1 MNAKILYIGQPNLF
15 TIPFVTFFLIMERR
29 CLYCQEP
36 LSGRIDK
43 KFCSDQ
49 CRNAYNNEKNA
60 SKDDIVRKINGILK
74 KNRKLLALHS
84 GLVDKKVVASKL
96 LVNEGFNTQYY
107 TSVLTTKKGHVYYFC
122 YEYGYLNLPPD
133 KMVIVKRNQEE
144 I

>member
-1 MNAKILYIGQPNLF
+1 
-15 TIPFVTFFLIMERR
+15 MERR

-60 SKDDIVRKINGILK
+60 VRDDIVRRINGILK

-84 GLVDKKVVASKL
+84 GSADKKVVSSKL
-96 LVNEGFNTQYY
+96 LVNEGFNSQYY

-122 YEYGYLNLPPD
+122 YEYGYLNLSPD